1 MAVLQQVHSGTMEE
15 RPSKR
20 EILHGKLAG
29 KLAAEGMVLLKNEGV
44 LPLKTS
50 APAGLFGG
58 GAVRTVKGGT
68 GSGDVNNR
76 ENISVYRGLKEAG
89 VPITSEEWLIDYEK
103 RYEAARNVWKE
114 KVLKDAEKMENPF
127 DAYALNPFSMPEG
140 RSISEEDVKG
150 ALTALYVISRI
161 SGEGKDRSRT
171 EGDYYLS
178 RQEREDIL
186 FLNRQNMPI
195 VLILNVG
202 APVELTDILQEAE
215 NIKGIL
221 LISLPG
227 QEGGHAAANVLLG
240 KSVPGG
246 RLTATWAKRYEDYPS
261 AEEFGALNGN
271 LETEEYREGI
281 YVGYRYF
288 SSFGVQPLFPFGY
301 GLSYTEFSVD
311 FDRLEITETGAEL
324 IVTVKNIGKIYASRE
339 VVQVYV
345 TLPQKEMEEAECSA
359 ADEERIGLSYLFGP
373 QGKECYRLAG
383 FARTGLLQPGESQQL
398 RVVTDQKQMAGF
410 SEEQQAWI
418 VEKGSYGLWLGKHA
432 ESLEPAAI
440 LTVPESV
447 VLERTERIRPAQK
460 VLEEFA
466 EPKSVKENVSKW
478 LKMAKK
484 QKTPEFLF
492 HPRGEQ
498 NRETKYSVTPMP
510 GGQGGSKEELKGKE
524 QELSVEELIPLL
536 YGNVVKGAS
545 TLGSSGVRVPGS
557 AGETT
562 ETLEHKYGVR
572 SLIMAD
578 GPAGLRLR
586 QSYQVDRKSDSVYG
600 VGVLGSLENGFLEE
614 MEFHEDADTYY
625 QYCTAFPVGTALAQT
640 WDVDLMREFGR
651 AVALEMEEFYVDLWL
666 APGMNIQRNP
676 LCGRNFEYYSED
688 PFLSGKMAAAVVS
701 GVQADG
707 NCGVTVKHF
716 ACNNQEDNRMG
727 VNVRVSERALREI
740 YLRGFE
746 IAVKKSRPVAMMS
759 AYNLVNGV
767 HAANSRDLCTVVAR
781 EEWRFE
787 GMIISDWNT
796 TVPEDGSIPWQ
807 CVYAG
812 NDIIMPGNPKDDEDI
827 RKAYEEGKLS
837 EEIIR
842 RSAERVIGVIRRLSK

>member
-103 RYEAARNVWKE
+103 RYEDARNVWKE

-440 LTVPESV
+440 VTVPESV

-716 ACNNQEDNRMG
+716 ACNNQEDNRMS
-727 VNVRVSERALREI
+727 VNVCISPRALREI

-746 IAVKKSRPVAMMS
+746 IAVRESRPVAVMS
-759 AYNLVNGV
+759 SYNRINGF
-767 HAANSRDLCTVVAR
+767 HAANFGDICTGVLR
-781 EEWRFE
+781 KEWGFE
-787 GMIISDWNT
+787 GVVMSDWNT
-796 TVPEDGSIPWQ
+796 TVPADGSISWK
-807 CVYAG
+807 CAVAG
-812 NDIIMPGNPKDDEDI
+812 NDIIMPGNPQDDENI
-827 RKAYEEGKLS
+827 RQACERGELS
-837 EEIIR
+837 EEAIR
-842 RSAERVIGVIRRLSK
+842 TCGRRVLAMIRKLT

>member
-29 KLAAEGMVLLKNEGV
+29 KLAAEGMVLLKNEGA

-103 RYEAARNVWKE
+103 RYEDARNVWKE

-716 ACNNQEDNRMG
+716 ACNNQEDNRMS
-727 VNVRVSERALREI
+727 VNVCISPRALREI

-746 IAVKKSRPVAMMS
+746 IAVRESRPVAVMS
-759 AYNLVNGV
+759 SYNRINGF
-767 HAANSRDLCTVVAR
+767 HAANFGDICTGVLR
-781 EEWRFE
+781 KEWGFE
-787 GMIISDWNT
+787 GVVMSDWNT
-796 TVPEDGSIPWQ
+796 TVPADGSISWK
-807 CVYAG
+807 CAVAG
-812 NDIIMPGNPKDDEDI
+812 NDIIMPGNPQDDENI
-827 RKAYEEGKLS
+827 RQACERGELS
-837 EEIIR
+837 EEAIR
-842 RSAERVIGVIRRLSK
+842 TCGRRVLAMIRKLT

>member
-227 QEGGHAAANVLLG
+227 QEGGHAAANVLFG

-716 ACNNQEDNRMG
+716 ACNNQEDNRMS
-727 VNVRVSERALREI
+727 VNVCISPRALREI

-746 IAVKKSRPVAMMS
+746 IAVRESRPVAVMS
-759 AYNLVNGV
+759 SYNRINGF
-767 HAANSRDLCTVVAR
+767 HAANFGDICTGVLR
-781 EEWRFE
+781 KEWGFE
-787 GMIISDWNT
+787 GVVMSDWNT
-796 TVPEDGSIPWQ
+796 TVPADGSISWK
-807 CVYAG
+807 CAVAG
-812 NDIIMPGNPKDDEDI
+812 NDIIMPGNPQDDENI
-827 RKAYEEGKLS
+827 RQACERGELS
-837 EEIIR
+837 EEAIR
-842 RSAERVIGVIRRLSK
+842 TCGRRVLAMIRKLT

>member
-103 RYEAARNVWKE
+103 RYEDARNVWKE

-301 GLSYTEFSVD
+301 GLSYTDFSVD

-524 QELSVEELIPLL
+524 QELFVEELIPLL

-716 ACNNQEDNRMG
+716 ACNNQEDNRMS
-727 VNVRVSERALREI
+727 VNVCISPRALREI

-746 IAVKKSRPVAMMS
+746 IAVRESRPVAVMS
-759 AYNLVNGV
+759 SYNRINGF
-767 HAANSRDLCTVVAR
+767 HAANFGDICTGVLR
-781 EEWRFE
+781 KEWGFE
-787 GMIISDWNT
+787 GVVMSDWNT
-796 TVPEDGSIPWQ
+796 TVPADGSISWK
-807 CVYAG
+807 CAVAG
-812 NDIIMPGNPKDDEDI
+812 NDIIMPGNPQDDENI
-827 RKAYEEGKLS
+827 RQACERGELS
-837 EEIIR
+837 EEAIR
-842 RSAERVIGVIRRLSK
+842 TCGRRVLAMIRKLT

>member
-103 RYEAARNVWKE
+103 RYEDARNVWKE

-716 ACNNQEDNRMG
+716 ACNNQEDNRMS
-727 VNVRVSERALREI
+727 VNVCISPRALREI

-746 IAVKKSRPVAMMS
+746 IAVRESRPVAVMS
-759 AYNLVNGV
+759 SYNRINGF
-767 HAANSRDLCTVVAR
+767 HAANFGDICTGVLR
-781 EEWRFE
+781 KEWGFE
-787 GMIISDWNT
+787 GVVMSDWNT
-796 TVPEDGSIPWQ
+796 TVPEDGSISWK
-807 CVYAG
+807 CAVAG
-812 NDIIMPGNPKDDEDI
+812 NDIIMPGNPQDDENI
-827 RKAYEEGKLS
+827 RQACERGELS
-837 EEIIR
+837 EEAIR
-842 RSAERVIGVIRRLSK
+842 TCGRRVLAMIRKLT

>member
-103 RYEAARNVWKE
+103 RYEDARNVWKE

-301 GLSYTEFSVD
+301 GLSYTDFSVD

-716 ACNNQEDNRMG
+716 ACNNQEDNRMS
-727 VNVRVSERALREI
+727 VNVCISPRALREI

-746 IAVKKSRPVAMMS
+746 IAVRESRPVAVMS
-759 AYNLVNGV
+759 SYNRINGF
-767 HAANSRDLCTVVAR
+767 HAANFGDICTGVLR
-781 EEWRFE
+781 KEWGFE
-787 GMIISDWNT
+787 GVVMSDWNT
-796 TVPEDGSIPWQ
+796 TVPADGSISWK
-807 CVYAG
+807 CAVAG
-812 NDIIMPGNPKDDEDI
+812 NDIIMPGNPQDDENI
-827 RKAYEEGKLS
+827 RQACERGELS
-837 EEIIR
+837 EEAIR
-842 RSAERVIGVIRRLSK
+842 TCGRRVLAMIRKLT

>member
-103 RYEAARNVWKE
+103 RYEDARNVWKE

-359 ADEERIGLSYLFGP
+359 ADEERIGLSCLFGP

-510 GGQGGSKEELKGKE
+510 GGQGVSKEELKGKE

-716 ACNNQEDNRMG
+716 ACNNQEDNRMS
-727 VNVRVSERALREI
+727 VNVCISPRALREI

-746 IAVKKSRPVAMMS
+746 IAVRESRPVAVMS
-759 AYNLVNGV
+759 SYNRINGF
-767 HAANSRDLCTVVAR
+767 HAANFGDICTGVLR
-781 EEWRFE
+781 KEWGFE
-787 GMIISDWNT
+787 GVVMSDWNT
-796 TVPEDGSIPWQ
+796 TVPADGSISWK
-807 CVYAG
+807 CAVAG
-812 NDIIMPGNPKDDEDI
+812 NDIIMPGNPQDDENI
-827 RKAYEEGKLS
+827 RQACERGELS
-837 EEIIR
+837 EEAIR
-842 RSAERVIGVIRRLSK
+842 TCGRRVLAMIRKLT

>member
-103 RYEAARNVWKE
+103 RYEDARNVWKE

-240 KSVPGG
+240 KSVPRG

-716 ACNNQEDNRMG
+716 ACNNQEDNRMS
-727 VNVRVSERALREI
+727 VNVCISPRALREI

-746 IAVKKSRPVAMMS
+746 IAVRESRPVAVMS
-759 AYNLVNGV
+759 SYNRINGF
-767 HAANSRDLCTVVAR
+767 HAANFGDICTGVLR
-781 EEWRFE
+781 KEWGFE
-787 GMIISDWNT
+787 GVVMSDWNT
-796 TVPEDGSIPWQ
+796 TVPADGSISWK
-807 CVYAG
+807 CAVAG
-812 NDIIMPGNPKDDEDI
+812 NDIIMPGNPQDDENI
-827 RKAYEEGKLS
+827 RQACERGELS
-837 EEIIR
+837 EEAIR
-842 RSAERVIGVIRRLSK
+842 TCGRRVLAMIRKLT

>member
-103 RYEAARNVWKE
+103 RYEDARNVWKE

-716 ACNNQEDNRMG
+716 ACNNQEDNRMS
-727 VNVRVSERALREI
+727 VNVCISPRALREI

-746 IAVKKSRPVAMMS
+746 IAVRESRPVAVMS
-759 AYNLVNGV
+759 SYNRINGF
-767 HAANSRDLCTVVAR
+767 HAANFGDICTGVLR
-781 EEWRFE
+781 KEWGFE
-787 GMIISDWNT
+787 GVVMSDWNT
-796 TVPEDGSIPWQ
+796 TVPADGSISWK
-807 CVYAG
+807 CAVAG
-812 NDIIMPGNPKDDEDI
+812 NDIIMPGNPQDDENI
-827 RKAYEEGKLS
+827 RQACERGELS
-837 EEIIR
+837 EEAIR
-842 RSAERVIGVIRRLSK
+842 TCGRRVLAMIRKLT